1 MCTAQIKCVLP
12 AEGSGSCVQG
22 AGWGCC
28 QQAPH
33 ACGASTKPSSQGTA
47 PGDIEPGVMAVAICS
62 MCSSSSA
69 PFSSLLV
76 SSQAAITTP
85 VVPWVLCPPVI
96 PVRTSQPRG
105 CPAPSCVLGCFLGKK
120 VAETAPGR
128 GASRRAEQPRCVCLL
143 CWSLRSRVPSTLPS
157 GRIRRKWP
165 PLLQYRSLGFL

>member
-1 MCTAQIKCVLP
+1 MHRTDKMRAACERVLSAGSRVGVLP
-12 AEGSGSCVQG
+12 A
-22 AGWGCC
+22 
-28 QQAPH
+28 
-33 ACGASTKPSSQGTA
+33 GTA
-47 PGDIEPGVMAVAICS
+47 CVWCQHQTLQPRDSTGGHRARCDGCGHTQHVQLLLS
-62 MCSSSSA
+62 
-69 PFSSLLV
+69 PFFQLPAFARKQPSCNYH
-76 SSQAAITTP
+76 P
-85 VVPWVLCPPVI
+85 VVPRVLCPPMI

-120 VAETAPGR
+120 VAKTAPGT

>member
-1 MCTAQIKCVLP
+1 M
-12 AEGSGSCVQG
+12 QG

-28 QQAPH
+28 QQAPR

-69 PFSSLLV
+69 PFSSCQLARKQP
-76 SSQAAITTP
+76 SCNYHP
-85 VVPWVLCPPVI
+85 VVPRVLCPPVI

-128 GASRRAEQPRCVCLL
+128 GASRRAEQPRCVRLL